1 MTKHETPRS
10 NPNNHLQ
17 LVGLITQVSA
27 ECLDDD
33 LTEYKLRIRVKK
45 PEFQGKTDVIDLVAF
60 SDSDAEWDALNV
72 NDAVTIRG
80 TMAPHPE
87 TGEMVIIG
95 QELFI
100 QE

>member
-1 MTKHETPRS
+1 MCDYETPRS

-17 LVGLITQVSA
+17 LVGRITHVSA
-27 ECLDDD
+27 ESLDGD
-33 LTEYKLRIRVKK
+33 LTEYKLRVRVKNQDFK
-45 PEFQGKTDVIDLVAF
+45 NKTDVIDLVAF

-80 TMAPHPE
+80 TMAPHPK
-87 TGEMVIIG
+87 TGEMTIIG